1 MGKKIIIHFNNL
13 PVEVKEAI
21 RRKYPDG
28 YLNHIIKVTK
38 PNNDFFHAVTVDVGE
53 ISYLVRVDMKV
64 DAKMDIEELANTIF
78 TQNEK
83 EEPAKEEENIDQI
96 EAEGP
101 EES

>member
-1 MGKKIIIHFNNL
+1 MGKKIIIHYNNL

-21 RRKYPDG
+21 RKKYPDG
-28 YLNHIIKVTK
+28 YLNHAIKVTK
-38 PNNDFFHAVTVDVGE
+38 PNNDFFHAVTVDVGD
-53 ISYLVRVDMKV
+53 ISYLVKVDMKV

-78 TQNEK
+78 TQSEK

-96 EAEGP
+96 EAESP